1 MKTKFTFLF
10 AILFSIY
17 GYAQL
22 PDGAIAPDWTLQQVN
37 TDCSGYGDTWNLY
50 NELNA
55 GKHVIIDFSAIWCG
69 PCWNYHNTG
78 TLESLW
84 SDHGPDGDNTI
95 RVFYIEAD
103 CGTNSDCLC
112 YLPTC
117 NNSNN
122 KGNWMEGT
130 EYPVFSPTGATCSS
144 ITNGYSID
152 YYPTLYAINAD
163 HKTVWEVGQAGVA
176 VYESWLYESFTLAAQ
191 AETTNDICGDGT
203 GTITLEV
210 SGGKG
215 NKSYLWSNGATTKNL
230 TGVEEGTYWVK
241 ITDANG
247 YFIKLENIEVEG
259 NPDPIVIEES
269 DIQHNTCF
277 GSEEGIIE
285 MNTSGGITPYTYE
298 WSNGATTEN
307 IYNLS
312 AGVYSVTVVDGN
324 GCTKTMTFII
334 EEPNELYINASTF
347 EASCGENNG
356 AIFMNPNGGNPPYQY
371 IFNGLYFNEGDFY
384 DLAPG
389 TYFVGISDYYNCEV
403 YTDVVLTSIKQPV
416 SNAGPDKSLPCSGGT
431 VQLDGTAS
439 SDGPKW
445 SYLWTTT
452 NGHIVS
458 GANTR
463 TPIVDA
469 TGTYTLK
476 VSDIYFGCIA
486 FDNTVVSNSGNL
498 PNVLIATPDILSCSI
513 STTSLDGSGSAN
525 GSDISY
531 NWTTTNGHIVS
542 GANNAICVVDAIG
555 TYTLAVTNS
564 QSGCTAYE
572 NVDVLGNFNVPAAS
586 ANNNTISCGQ
596 PSVELCITINGEYES
611 VLWANGSNNL
621 CINVSAPGQY
631 NYSVIGT
638 NGCVFEGSATVT
650 GDNSLPVSN
659 ISDHGKLQCGATTI
673 NLIATGSTGTQYAYL
688 WSTTNGN
695 IVGPNNTMQITVD
708 QPGKYFFTVTNT
720 ETQCSSNDSTI
731 VVAGPTFADAEFEHS
746 VNYNKVIL
754 NGLPNS
760 FSNSV
765 WVTNG
770 VIKEGEDAEF
780 SFNENGT
787 YTICHY
793 VVNDCDGDTV
803 CVDVVVNSILPLSYT
818 SDKQN
823 IKCFGETN
831 GSISVNAEGGIGT
844 KTILWTGP
852 NGFTSTNFSINALSA
867 GTYTMLVTD
876 EANHTLTQ
884 SFIITE
890 PVVLAM
896 SSNITNASVGQNNG
910 AIDLTV
916 SGGTS
921 PYTYLW
927 SNNAKTEDIS
937 GLAAGNYT
945 VSITDANQCTK
956 VETFAVSTT
965 KTNETDNNLIYK
977 VYPNPTNDNIFVELN
992 SAELA
997 GSEIKVTDVTGKV
1010 ILNHRITNKDRKI
1023 ELNLRNYNSGVY
1035 MMKLE
1040 NNKNTIVRKIVKL

>member
-1 MKTKFTFLF
+1 MKTKFTFLL
-10 AILFSIY
+10 AILFTIHS
-17 GYAQL
+17 YAQL
-22 PDGAIAPDWTLQQVN
+22 ADGSIAPDWTLDRVN
-37 TDCSGYGDTWNLY
+37 TDCSGYGETWNLY
-50 NELNA
+50 SQLNA
-55 GKHVIIDFSAIWCG
+55 GKHVVIDFSAIWCG
-69 PCWNYHNTG
+69 PCWNFHNGG
-78 TLESLW
+78 TLETLW
-84 SDHGPDGDNTI
+84 EDHGPNGDNTI

-103 CGTNSDCLC
+103 CGTALECLC
-112 YLPTC
+112 DLPPCT
-117 NNSNN
+117 NSQ
-122 KGNWMEGT
+122 GNWLAGT
-130 EYPVFSPTGATCSS
+130 AYPVFSPTGNTCST
-144 ITNGYSID
+144 ITSGYSIG

-163 HKTVWEVGQAGVA
+163 YKTVWEVGQSSAA

-215 NKSYLWSNGATTKNL
+215 NKSFLWSNGATTQNL

-247 YFIKLENIEVEG
+247 YFIKLENIEVDG
-259 NPDPIVIEES
+259 NPNPFVLEES

-277 GSEEGIIE
+277 GGEDGFIE
-285 MNTSGGITPYTYE
+285 INTSGGETPYTYV
-298 WSNGATTEN
+298 WSNGATTKN
-307 IYNLS
+307 IYNLT
-312 AGVYSVTVVDGN
+312 AGVYTVNAFDGN
-324 GCTKTMTFII
+324 NCVQSKSFTV
-334 EEPNELYINASTF
+334 EEPDELLINANTY

-356 AIFMNPNGGNPPYQY
+356 GIFMNPNGGTPPYLY
-371 IFNGLYFNEGDFY
+371 YFNGVYYTSGDFY

-389 TYFVGISDYYNCEV
+389 IYTVGINDYYSCEV
-403 YTDVVLTSIKQPV
+403 LGEVEVTAVDLPV

-439 SDGPKW
+439 SAGPKW

-476 VSDIYFGCIA
+476 VTDLVYSCVAY
-486 FDNTVVSNSGNL
+486 DNTNVTSSGNL
-498 PNVLIATPDILSCSI
+498 PNVQIATPEILSCAKP
-513 STTSLDGSGSAN
+513 TVSLDGSASAS
-525 GSDISY
+525 GAEISY

-555 TYTLAVTNS
+555 TYTLAVTSS
-564 QSGCTAYE
+564 QSGCTAIE
-572 NVDVLGNFNVPAAS
+572 NVNVSGNFGVPAAS
-586 ANNNTISCGQ
+586 SNNGIISCGQ
-596 PSVELCITINGEYES
+596 SSVELCITVNGEYES
-611 VLWANGSNNL
+611 VLWGNGSNNL

-638 NGCVFEGSATVT
+638 NGCVFEGTATVT

-673 NLIATGSTGTQYAYL
+673 NLAATGSTGTQYAYL

-754 NGLPNS
+754 NGLPNA

-770 VIKEGEDAEF
+770 LIKEGEDAEF

-787 YTICHY
+787 YTVCHY
-793 VVNDCDGDTV
+793 VVNDCNGDTV

-884 SFIITE
+884 SFVITE
-890 PVVLAM
+890 PIVLAM
-896 SSNITNASVGQNNG
+896 TSNITNASAGQNNG

-927 SNNAKTEDIS
+927 SNNATTEDIS

-945 VSITDANQCTK
+945 VSITDTNQCTK

-977 VYPNPTNDNIFVELN
+977 LYPNPTNDNIFVELN
-992 SAELA
+992 SEELA

>member
-1 MKTKFTFLF
+1 MKTKFTFLL
-10 AILFSIY
+10 AILFTIHS
-17 GYAQL
+17 YAQL
-22 PDGAIAPDWTLQQVN
+22 ADGSIAPDWTLDRVN
-37 TDCSGYGDTWNLY
+37 TDCSGYGETWNLY
-50 NELNA
+50 SQLNA
-55 GKHVIIDFSAIWCG
+55 GKHVVIDFSAIWCG
-69 PCWNYHNTG
+69 PCWNFHNGG
-78 TLESLW
+78 TLETLW
-84 SDHGPDGDNTI
+84 EDHGPNGDNTI

-103 CGTNSDCLC
+103 CGTALECLC
-112 YLPTC
+112 DLPPCT
-117 NNSNN
+117 NSQ
-122 KGNWMEGT
+122 GNWLAGT
-130 EYPVFSPTGATCSS
+130 AYPVFSPTGNTCST
-144 ITNGYSID
+144 ITSGYSIG

-163 HKTVWEVGQAGVA
+163 YKTVWEVGQSSAA

-215 NKSYLWSNGATTKNL
+215 NKSFLWSNGATTQNL

-247 YFIKLENIEVEG
+247 YFIKLENIEVDG
-259 NPDPIVIEES
+259 NPNPFVLEES

-277 GSEEGIIE
+277 GGEDGFIE
-285 MNTSGGITPYTYE
+285 INTSGGETPYTYV
-298 WSNGATTEN
+298 WSNGATTKN
-307 IYNLS
+307 IYNLT
-312 AGVYSVTVVDGN
+312 AGVYTVNAFDGN
-324 GCTKTMTFII
+324 NCVQSKSFTV
-334 EEPNELYINASTF
+334 EEPDELLINANTY

-356 AIFMNPNGGNPPYQY
+356 GIFMNPNGGTPPYLY
-371 IFNGLYFNEGDFY
+371 YFNGVYYTSGDFY

-389 TYFVGISDYYNCEV
+389 IYTVGINDYYSCEV
-403 YTDVVLTSIKQPV
+403 LGEVEVTAVDLPV

-439 SDGPKW
+439 SAGPKW

-476 VSDIYFGCIA
+476 VTDLVYSCVAY
-486 FDNTVVSNSGNL
+486 DNTNVTSSGNL
-498 PNVLIATPDILSCSI
+498 PNVQIATPEILSCAKP
-513 STTSLDGSGSAN
+513 TVSLDGSASASGSE
-525 GSDISY
+525 ISY

-542 GANNAICVVDAIG
+542 GANNAICLVDAIG
-555 TYTLAVTNS
+555 TYTLAVTSS
-564 QSGCTAYE
+564 QSGCTALE
-572 NVDVLGNFNVPAAS
+572 NVNVSGNFGVPAAS
-586 ANNNTISCGQ
+586 SNNGIISCGQ
-596 PSVELCITINGEYES
+596 SSVELCITVNGEYES
-611 VLWANGSNNL
+611 VLWGNGSNNL

-631 NYSVIGT
+631 SYSVIGT
-638 NGCVFEGSATVT
+638 NGCVFEGTATVT

-673 NLIATGSTGTQYAYL
+673 NLTATGSTGTQYAYL

-746 VNYNKVIL
+746 INYNKVIL
-754 NGLPNS
+754 NGLPNA

-770 VIKEGEDAEF
+770 LIKEGEDAEF

-787 YTICHY
+787 YTVCHY
-793 VVNDCDGDTV
+793 VVNDCNGDTV

-884 SFIITE
+884 SFVITE
-890 PVVLAM
+890 PIVLAM
-896 SSNITNASVGQNNG
+896 TSNITNASAGQNNG

-927 SNNAKTEDIS
+927 SNNATTEDIS

-977 VYPNPTNDNIFVELN
+977 LYPNPTNDNIFVELN
-992 SAELA
+992 SEELA